1 MRLLRAMA
9 QAPTLYDFQ
18 IALSNV
24 DRAIDQPQLGM
35 KVARHPS
42 ETMERLW
49 LRVIA
54 FCLHWEERL
63 AFGPGL
69 SDPDTP
75 DIECRD
81 YTGRVTRW
89 IRVGKADPAKIKRA
103 VEQNADAK
111 VAVLFESQQRMDAF
125 LTEAREAKS
134 TSVARADLAAI
145 GSELLS
151 ALGKIDERRI
161 KVSLTFVG
169 DHLYIDCGG
178 ESFDGPLTRGAV

>member
-1 MRLLRAMA
+1 MA

-42 ETMERLW
+42 ETMERVW
-49 LRVIA
+49 LRVLA

-69 SDPDTP
+69 SDPDTA
-75 DIECRD
+75 DIESRD
-81 YTGRVTRW
+81 YTGRLTRW
-89 IRVGKADPAKIKRA
+89 IRVGKADPLKIKRA
-103 VEQNADAK
+103 VDQNADAK
-111 VAVLFESQQRMDAF
+111 VAVLFESEQRMETF
-125 LTEAREAKS
+125 LAEAREAKAS
-134 TSVARADLAAI
+134 SVSRAELATVDCA
-145 GSELLS
+145 LLT

-161 KVSLTFVG
+161 KVSFTFVG
-169 DHLYIDCGG
+169 DHVYVDCAGR
-178 ESFDGPLTRGAV
+178 SFDGPILRGTV